1 MEDPLITGV
10 ALRYNRSPIVQSMH
24 QGREIGMKTPPSET
38 VGMDMRSSAQEKQND
53 SRPPLLLLSKRQWT
67 SNFRTSQLDT
77 QNSFDAAQLR
87 LVRCSGT
94 VFEQLDFGIFH
105 IGLGGEI
112 LLGHFRGDFVSPLG
126 DGLADFS
133 TDSLGL
139 DNLV

>member
-1 MEDPLITGV
+1 
-10 ALRYNRSPIVQSMH
+10 
-24 QGREIGMKTPPSET
+24 
-38 VGMDMRSSAQEKQND
+38 MDIRFSAQEKQND
-53 SRPPLLLLSKRQWT
+53 SRPPLLLFPKRQGT

-77 QNSFDAAQLR
+77 QNFFDAAQFR

-112 LLGHFRGDFVSPLG
+112 LLGHFRGDFVPPLG
-126 DGLADFS
+126 DGLTDFS